1 MDSFIVSG
9 NHRDLSKSC
18 KNSLCLDDTAIIFQ
32 RLCSQIRRTDF
43 VTWPLYTPILLSM
56 KGSQVIKPIIFVI
69 LTSKTVI
76 KLKHKKF

>member
-32 RLCSQIRRTDF
+32 DCAHKYVGLT
-43 VTWPLYTPILLSM
+43 VTWLLYTLILLSM
-56 KGSQVIKPIIFVI
+56 KGSQVKANHICDTN
-69 LTSKTVI
+69 L
-76 KLKHKKF
+76 